1 MLPHGW
7 NINNGYILMKSD
19 FTGYYWQMFF
29 LSSLQEKYVML
40 DFGVSWCGWC
50 IDPFQAYTVI
60 ITR

>member
-40 DFGVSWCGWC
+40 DFGGKLVWLV
-50 IDPFQAYTVI
+50 Y
-60 ITR
+60 

>member
-40 DFGVSWCGWC
+40 DFGEVGVVGVLTLSKHT
-50 IDPFQAYTVI
+50 QSS
-60 ITR
+60 